1 MTRFTKASQ
10 RLLTAR
16 SVLMLFGFQ
25 MVLLIVSMLKDVPL
39 SPDRGTIDT
48 LVLLV
53 IEEARLVN
61 AAIDFLLFSPS
72 YSGDLD
78 LLFGFLA
85 LPVVY
90 YLTAIAVA
98 LSGRAVYRLCRKR
111 FSA

>member
-1 MTRFTKASQ
+1 MTRLTKTSQ
-10 RLLTAR
+10 RLFTAR

-25 MVLLIVSMLKDVPL
+25 MVLLVASMLRDLPL
-39 SPDRGTIDT
+39 SSDEGIINV
-48 LVLLV
+48 LVSFV